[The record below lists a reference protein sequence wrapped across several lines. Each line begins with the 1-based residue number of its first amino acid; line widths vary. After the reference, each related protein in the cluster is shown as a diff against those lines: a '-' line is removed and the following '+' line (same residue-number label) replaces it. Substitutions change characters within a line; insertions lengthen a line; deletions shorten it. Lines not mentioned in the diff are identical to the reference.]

1 MMWWIQMR
9 KLTLKKQLKH
19 ITTFKERVWRRWTNE
34 CLKSLRERHNLKHKS
49 KDANI
54 QVGDVVII
62 KGDEKNRA
70 HWKTGIVV
78 ELFTGRDG
86 VIRAAKL
93 RAGKSYLER
102 AVQQLY
108 PLELTC
114 DWAKG
119 GIATNNPT
127 RQPRDVSIRRKRD
140 AAVAARLRL
149 QDVADAED
157 Q

>member
-1 MMWWIQMR
+1 M
-9 KLTLKKQLKH
+9 
-19 ITTFKERVWRRWTNE
+19 
-34 CLKSLRERHNLKHKS
+34 
-49 KDANI
+49 
-54 QVGDVVII
+54 VII
-62 KGDEKNRA
+62 TGDEKNRA
-70 HWKTGIVV
+70 HCKTGIIV
-78 ELFTGRDG
+78 ELFIGRDG
-86 VIRAAKL
+86 IIRAAKL

-119 GIATNNPT
+119 GIATNNPM
-127 RQPRDVSIRRKRD
+127 RQPRDAVSIRRKRD

-149 QDVADAED
+149 QDVADVED

>member
-1 MMWWIQMR
+1 M
-9 KLTLKKQLKH
+9 
-19 ITTFKERVWRRWTNE
+19 
-34 CLKSLRERHNLKHKS
+34 
-49 KDANI
+49 
-54 QVGDVVII
+54 VII
-62 KGDEKNRA
+62 KGDEKDRA

-78 ELFTGRDG
+78 ELFTGSDG